1 MACSGKKKPKRPKKI
16 ALLLVVGLLF
26 LGCATTRFEGQFK
39 MRDGSITKFDN
50 AKVQIKGRIIS
61 VKTKMGETKI
71 NLSDVE
77 SMEMTK
83 EK

>member
-1 MACSGKKKPKRPKKI
+1 MACTGKKKQGEKI
-16 ALLLVVGLLF
+16 ARLIIVGLLF

-71 NLSDVE
+71 SLSDVE